1 MFENV
6 EVPEG
11 GFSTILADPP
21 WKFKVRSDKGMSRSA
36 ENHYPCMSIPEIA
49 AMPVKTMAAKDCTLL
64 MWVTDPF
71 LALGMDVI
79 KSWGFK
85 FKTVGFQWAKLHP
98 KQASQMFMTEADF
111 HMGTGYWSRAN
122 VEMCL
127 LATRGHPKRLPT
139 GTSVRRLIIAARR
152 EHSRKPD
159 ISYTRIEA
167 LVGGPYLELFSRSD
181 RAGWTSWGKDKAKF
195 GVAA

>member
-98 KQASQMFMTEADF
+98 KQASQMFLTEALRVAPVGVVAPFDYTQLIWASLIGF
-111 HMGTGYWSRAN
+111 FVWGELPHP
-122 VEMCL
+122 
-127 LATRGHPKRLPT
+127 ATVIGA
-139 GTSVRRLIIAARR
+139 GIVAASGIYILYR
-152 EHSRKPD
+152 ELRV
-159 ISYTRIEA
+159 
-167 LVGGPYLELFSRSD
+167 L
-181 RAGWTSWGKDKAKF
+181 RAG
-195 GVAA
+195 